1 MKGGITA
8 SWRRHPTFSKRG
20 SQKMKIF
27 YMKKSILPVILLFTF
42 FTSAQNNGENKL
54 GSWHMYFGTNKI
66 AEKWSIHT
74 EAQLRYFENGKN
86 FNQLLLRTGLNY
98 HISPEAIATI
108 GYGFIETDGSFLDDG
123 QPNSKEH
130 RIFEQFILKN
140 TVGKFK
146 FEHRYRL
153 EQRFIK
159 SRNVLSNPEQ
169 DITSTEH
176 RARYR
181 LQVTM
186 PLSDIF
192 FLNFYDEIF
201 LNLQNSV
208 YGQNRLYGAIGANVF
223 KNTSIQVG
231 YLKNHFPSANY
242 DRLQIGVFF
251 NPDLRKKSVQ

>member
-1 MKGGITA
+1 
-8 SWRRHPTFSKRG
+8 
-20 SQKMKIF
+20 
-27 YMKKSILPVILLFTF
+27 MKKTFLRLTLILISFSSF
-42 FTSAQNNGENKL
+42 GQDNGDDKL

-66 AEKWSIHT
+66 SDKLSIHT

-98 HISPEAIATI
+98 HINEDAIATL
-108 GYGFIETDGSFLDDG
+108 GYGHITTDGTFEEFDNEEDVLE
-123 QPNSKEH
+123 N

-140 TVGKFK
+140 KVGKFK

-159 SRNVLSNPEQ
+159 FADRNDTQ
-169 DITSTEH
+169 H

-181 LQVTM
+181 LQVTL
-186 PLSDIF
+186 PLSDVF

-201 LNLQNSV
+201 LNLQDNV

-223 KNTSIQVG
+223 KNTSVQIG
-231 YLKNHFPSANY
+231 YLKNHFPTRNY

-251 NPDLRKKSVQ
+251 NPDLRKKKKE